1 MSDKEISNSNDNVN
15 ENRHKEA
22 LERMNLAIK
31 WIIKTQGELPELV
44 HDRAEAICK
53 ISKELTGKTFSRK
66 TLYKTEFKKLWH
78 PRYQNSNNTGVFNLK
93 EVESNN
99 LELLKRNLELTNQN
113 LELTKQNKEIK
124 NQSSELTKQNKEI
137 KNQSSELLKLN
148 EEIRNQSSEL
158 LKLNSELEN
167 QNEKLLKQNEELE
180 NQNEKLMKQNEEIR
194 KNNLELSK

>member
-124 NQSSELTKQNKEI
+124 NQSSEL
-137 KNQSSELLKLN
+137 LKLN

>member
-1 MSDKEISNSNDNVN
+1 MSNKEISNSNNNLN
-15 ENRHKEA
+15 ENRHEEA

-44 HDRAEAICK
+44 HDRAEAICQV
-53 ISKELTGKTFSRK
+53 SKELTGKTFGRK
-66 TLYKTEFKKLWH
+66 TLYKIEFKKLWH
-78 PRYQNSNNTGVFNLK
+78 PKYQNSNNTGVFNLK

-113 LELTKQNKEIK
+113 
-124 NQSSELTKQNKEI
+124 
-137 KNQSSELLKLN
+137 
-148 EEIRNQSSEL
+148 SEL

-167 QNEKLLKQNEELE
+167 QNSGLLKQNKELENQSKELLKLNEEMRNQGEKLLKLNSELENQNSELLKQNSELKSQNEKLLKQNS
-180 NQNEKLMKQNEEIR
+180 QIR